1 MRTFWHGRNHGAV
14 LEMLQQIIYGE
25 RSHSRPSF
33 DRGAAHMRQKY
44 SIGQIAQRLR
54 HRRFSIKDI
63 EPCPAEL
70 AVLKCLNQSGLIDDR
85 SAADIDQRA
94 IWPQCL
100 QDLGINDFMG
110 GGAAGCNA
118 D

>member
-1 MRTFWHGRNHGAV
+1 MRTFRHGCNHGAV
-14 LEMLQQIIYGE
+14 LEMLEQIVDGE
-25 RSHSRPSF
+25 RAHSRPSF
-33 DRGAAHMRQKY
+33 DRGAADMRQKH
-44 SIGQIAQRLR
+44 SIGQIAQCLR
-54 HRRFSIKDI
+54 HFRFSFKDI
-63 EPCPAEL
+63 KPRPAEL
-70 AVLKCLNQSGLIDDR
+70 AALQCRNQSGLIDDR

-94 IWPQCL
+94 IWPQCV